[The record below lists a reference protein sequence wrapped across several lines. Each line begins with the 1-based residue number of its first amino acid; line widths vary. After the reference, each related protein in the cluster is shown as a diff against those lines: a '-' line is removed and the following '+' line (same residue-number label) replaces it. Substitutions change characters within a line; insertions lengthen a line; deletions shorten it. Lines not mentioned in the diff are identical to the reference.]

1 MKKVKKVIVFIVS
14 LLIISI
20 SLKLKN
26 SGILALLSTSFTS
39 ATFIKFIEQIL
50 EAFDLTTW
58 LLFITISLPFRVKKT
73 SIVFTVLFGL
83 LGILGV
89 FINFIKVEPKILFYS
104 IFLIFALIFYYNIA
118 NKFNFAKQIKN
129 DLIIDLNIDKVIWQT
144 AFYTFIFS
152 CVFTISV
159 FVSVFSL
166 SMLVK
171 APIWTILI
179 VLPLAELLVWGILT
193 GIFQSFGNYL
203 INTFNVHPAVVR
215 SLFVTSVISTI
226 IIVIFFFS
234 SLPGPFSSGTSFFRG
249 MANCAIVFF
258 AMRVFSVSIF
268 QFQNHISRSFQS
280 AISKN
285 LHEFSFDDVKY
296 NIDDDS
302 INKI

>member
-1 MKKVKKVIVFIVS
+1 MKKVKKVIIFIIS
-14 LLIISI
+14 LLLISI

-39 ATFIKFIEQIL
+39 TAFIKFIEQIL
-50 EAFDLTTW
+50 EAFDLITW
-58 LLFITISLPFRVKKT
+58 LLFITISLPFKVKKS

-83 LGILGV
+83 LCFIGI
-89 FINFIKVEPKILFYS
+89 FINFNKFEPKILFSS
-104 IFLIFALIFYYNIA
+104 IFLIFALIFYFRIA

-129 DLIIDLNIDKVIWQT
+129 DLIIDMNIDKVIWQT

-159 FVSVFSL
+159 FVSVFSI
-166 SMLVK
+166 SMLIK

-203 INTFNVHPAVVR
+203 INTFNIHPAVVR
-215 SLFVTSVISTI
+215 SLFITSVISTI
-226 IIVIFFFS
+226 IIVLFFFS
-234 SLPGPFSSGTSFFRG
+234 ILPGPFSSGTSFFRG

-258 AMRVFSVSIF
+258 ALRVFTVSIF
-268 QFQNHISRSFQS
+268 QFQNHISRNFQS
-280 AISKN
+280 AYSKN
-285 LHEFSFDDVKY
+285 LHEFSFDNVKY
-296 NIDDDS
+296 NIENDS